1 MKKGEEKVI
10 GPFKIMKLYSRA
22 YLLELPAEMRT
33 FPVFYHSLL

>member
-10 GPFKIMKLYSRA
+10 GLFKIMKLYSRA